1 MSQNFRIF
9 VQNFKYLMSLSM
21 DGNRIL
27 YVTTEM
33 IPYFPESPMS
43 LQSLRIPKAM
53 NDKGAD
59 VRIFMPRFGVIN
71 ERRHQLHEVIRL
83 SGMNLIINDMD
94 QPLIIKVASVPGE
107 KIQVYFIDNEEYF
120 KRKSVYTDDRGQL
133 FNDNDERAI
142 FFAKGVLET
151 VKKLNWKPDVVHIL
165 GWMSGLV
172 PAYLKE
178 YYAEDSFFNEAK
190 VVVSLYDNPF
200 EGQLNSEIGNKL
212 AFDGI
217 NGEVAKFLK
226 NPDYEAMVKSALRY
240 ADAAVKGEEFL
251 PESINKYLE
260 SKNIPV
266 MEYCPVDGICEAYK
280 VFYAE
285 ELMNEN

>member
-1 MSQNFRIF
+1 MHY
-9 VQNFKYLMSLSM
+9 FKKLKSLDM
-21 DGNRIL
+21 DGKRIL

-33 IPYFPESPMS
+33 IPYFPETPMS
-43 LQSLRIPKAM
+43 QQSLRIPKAM
-53 NDKGAD
+53 SDNGAD

-107 KIQVYFIDNEEYF
+107 RLQVYFIDNEEYF
-120 KRKSVYTDDRGQL
+120 KRKAVYSDKDGKL
-133 FNDNDERAI
+133 FSDNDERAI

-151 VKKLNWKPDVVHIL
+151 VKKLNWKPDVVHVL
-165 GWMSGLV
+165 GWMSSMV

-190 VVVSLYDNPF
+190 VVVSLFDNQF
-200 EGQLNSEIGNKL
+200 DGELSNEISQKL

-217 NGEVAKFLK
+217 NGDISNFLK
-226 NPDYEAMVKSALRY
+226 KPDFEAINLSALKY
-240 ADAAVKGEEFL
+240 ADAAVKGEEFI
-251 PESINKYLE
+251 PESINKYLQTE
-260 SKNIPV
+260 NIPV
-266 MEYCPVDGICEAYK
+266 MEYCPEEGIGEAYNI
-280 VFYAE
+280 FYAE
-285 ELMNEN
+285 ELMNENL

>member
-1 MSQNFRIF
+1 MSQKFRIF

-43 LQSLRIPKAM
+43 LQSLKIPKAM

-59 VRIFMPRFGVIN
+59 VRIFMPRFGIIN

-83 SGMNLIINDMD
+83 SGMNMIINDMD

-107 KIQVYFIDNEEYF
+107 RIQVYFIDNEEYF
-120 KRKSVYTDDRGQL
+120 KRKSVYVDNDGKL
-133 FNDNDERAI
+133 YNDNDERSI

-165 GWMSGLV
+165 GWMSCLV

-190 VVVSLYDNPF
+190 IVVSLYDNPF
-200 EGQLNSEIGNKL
+200 EGKLNLEIREKL

-217 NGEVAKFLK
+217 NGEVSKLLK
-226 NPDYEAMVKSALRY
+226 NPDYEAMIKSALQY
-240 ADAAVKGEEFL
+240 ADAAVKGEEFI
-251 PESINKYLE
+251 PEPIKNYLE

-266 MEYCPVDGICEAYK
+266 MEYCPIDGICEAYK

>member
-1 MSQNFRIF
+1 
-9 VQNFKYLMSLSM
+9 M
-21 DGNRIL
+21 DRNRIL

-33 IPYFPESPMS
+33 IPYFSESPLS
-43 LQSLRIPKAM
+43 LQSLKIPKAM
-53 NDKGAD
+53 SEKGAD
-59 VRIFMPRFGVIN
+59 VRIFMPRFGTIN
-71 ERRHQLHEVIRL
+71 ERRYQLHEVIRL

-94 QPLIIKVASVPGE
+94 QPLIIKVASIPGE
-107 KIQVYFIDNEEYF
+107 RIQVYFIDNEEYF
-120 KRKSVYTDDRGQL
+120 KRKSVYSDNDGKL

-151 VKKLNWKPDVVHIL
+151 VKKLNWRPDVVHIL
-165 GWMSGLV
+165 GWMSSLV

-190 VVVSLYDNPF
+190 VVVSLFDNPF
-200 EGQLNSEIGNKL
+200 EGNLNEDITNKL

-226 NPDYEAMVKSALRY
+226 EPNFGAIVKSALRY

-251 PESINKYLE
+251 PDDILKYLE

-266 MEYCPVDGICEAYK
+266 MEYFSNDKICEAFK
-280 VFYAE
+280 CFYAG
-285 ELMNEN
+285 ELMNQN